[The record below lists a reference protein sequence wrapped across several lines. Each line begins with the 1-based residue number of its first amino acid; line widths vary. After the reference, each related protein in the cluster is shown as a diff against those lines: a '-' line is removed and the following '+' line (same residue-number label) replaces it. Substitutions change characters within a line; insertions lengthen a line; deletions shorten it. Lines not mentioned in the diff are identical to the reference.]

1 MKPILILLSALAL
14 ALTVVPSML
23 VFAGSLSWS
32 AHATLMLAGTLLWF
46 VTAPFWMEAKSRAP
60 NRKAP
65 RPSATRFK
73 PRT

>member
-32 AHATLMLAGTLLWF
+32 AHATLMLAGALLWF
-46 VTAPFWMEAKSRAP
+46 ATAPLWIKATSRAP
-60 NRKAP
+60 NGKNTAP
-65 RPSATRFK
+65 YSD
-73 PRT
+73 